1 MSTALHE
8 SIQVGAVFQCGV
20 VRPVWFVRQGRR
32 YEVRDVT
39 MRWTTR
45 EGRAT
50 LLHIVVT
57 DAANTFELTFNQET
71 LGWHLEAVEPGGGSS

>member
-8 SIQVGAVFQCGV
+8 PVQVGVVFQRGMAK
-20 VRPVWFVRQGRR
+20 PVWFIRQGRR
-32 YEVRDVT
+32 YEVRHVT

-50 LLHIVVT
+50 LLHFAVT
-57 DAANTFELTFNQET
+57 DAANTFELAFNQET
-71 LGWHLEAVEPGGGSS
+71 LAWHLLAVEPGEGA